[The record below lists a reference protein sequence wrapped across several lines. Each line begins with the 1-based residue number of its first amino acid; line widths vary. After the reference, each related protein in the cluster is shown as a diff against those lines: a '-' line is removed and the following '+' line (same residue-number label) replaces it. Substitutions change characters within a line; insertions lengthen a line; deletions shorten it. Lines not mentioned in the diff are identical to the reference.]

1 MAAEWFRQ
9 ECSMN
14 SIAFQKGDAG
24 FEGHA
29 GTNNSFVTSQQLR
42 HKWEQTLYAERVRA
56 LSPKHDQPSKPVET
70 EVFGLSGIGSS
81 HAVSNPVNVDLIASK
96 SFGLNCANQ
105 LSVSEQ
111 VEVVPVRYQ
120 RFCDEN
126 AANINNLT
134 VLLRDSLGHARD
146 IGGLKA
152 QSEEV
157 SSQGRASD
165 LTKHAVFQEAKDS
178 STQGE
183 QISVH
188 ITDQAQGMSV
198 WLRIAEMAP
207 GRKIIEDLLGALKL
221 SEWAKD
227 TEVFLNGRLYARYK

>member
-1 MAAEWFRQ
+1 
-9 ECSMN
+9 MN

-24 FEGHA
+24 FEGHP

-56 LSPKHDQPSKPVET
+56 FSPKHDQPSKPVET
-70 EVFGLSGIGSS
+70 EVFGLSGNGSS
-81 HAVSNPVNVDLIASK
+81 HADSKPENADLIASK
-96 SFGLNCANQ
+96 SFGLNNANR
-105 LSVSEQ
+105 LSVSEH
-111 VEVVPVRYQ
+111 VEVTPIRSQ
-120 RFCDEN
+120 PFCDGN
-126 AANINNLT
+126 AANINNST
-134 VLLRDSLGHARD
+134 VLLKDSLGHAHN
-146 IGGLKA
+146 IGELRA
-152 QSEEV
+152 ESEEM
-157 SSQGRASD
+157 SSQGRAHD
-165 LTKHAVFQEAKDS
+165 QADHAVFQEANDS
-178 STQGE
+178 SKQGG

-198 WLRIAEMAP
+198 WLRIAEKAP